1 MVTFIIFLM
10 GLYMGLLIGI
20 SLGSSK
26 IERLYRP
33 LMQMDKKHADYWF
46 ESYMKLLKDYQEMSA
61 MYVREA
67 AKNMFR
73 DK

>member
-1 MVTFIIFLM
+1 MTTFILFLM

-33 LMQMDKKHADYWF
+33 LMDMDKKNTDYWF
-46 ESYMKLLKDYQEMSA
+46 ESYMKLLKDYQEMSE
-61 MYVREA
+61 MYVKEA
-67 AKNMFR
+67 TKNMF
-73 DK
+73 K